1 MLTIRVKGLEEL
13 QESTGEL
20 GKWARGPFRGRAAE
34 KIRDDFLGEVA
45 TSFKSRGRSTG
56 RSWAPLSPTYKA
68 WKDSA
73 YPGRP
78 LLVLTGRLR
87 ESLTNA
93 RSRDSVYNRR
103 QNGCKLV
110 SLGTR
115 GPYAGYHQHGTSK
128 MPRRPVVVVKSK
140 IGKRW
145 AEYLSADV
153 EAAWKGKRWQAR

>member
-45 TSFKSRGRSTG
+45 TSFKSRGR
-56 RSWAPLSPTYKA
+56 
-68 WKDSA
+68 KDSA

-103 QNGCKLV
+103 QKGFKLL

-115 GPYAGYHQHGTSK
+115 VPYAGYHQHGTSK
-128 MPRRPVVVVKSK
+128 MPRRPLFVVKSK